1 MGFFKKIFK
10 GIKKVFKKIG
20 RGIKK
25 GFAKFG
31 KFMNKIGIVG
41 QIAMMFILP
50 GIGGAL
56 LKGLGT
62 LGATLSASSSL
73 ILQGAGAVLQGA
85 ANFATTVGNVFSTVT
100 KGITEFGK
108 TALNK
113 IPGIN
118 IKGAAAN
125 FMTGPDSALAR
136 VKIDAS
142 KILDP
147 WKKTI
152 AGKGRTLADI
162 SKSTGVSVEDLA
174 GKNYDIRAQLGD
186 DPSKWGDFTVG
197 QDTEIWT
204 QTAKPMKILKDQA
217 FDIDVGEM
225 VKSAPSTAVHPS
237 VEGTTYEAYKT
248 QFEASEA
255 FIPETTVPMGDSL
268 LAPKPE
274 VTIPDSTGGSDAYNE
289 MMETVRS
296 GLEEEFKPQTTDP
309 TGKSFVGRTWDA
321 TKRQYF
327 SDPIT
332 GIKTVKRG
340 VDWYSGRQQEDPTVR
355 YGGGVLPGLGY
366 YGLEDFQA
374 RGTVSAGEQLLEL
387 KKQGLWGLSA
397 HLDEQM
403 TWRQQLNKNL
413 ALGLGGGT

>member
-1 MGFFKKIFK
+1 MGFLKKIFK
-10 GIKKVFKKIG
+10 GVKKVFKKIG

-56 LKGLGT
+56 MKGLGT

-73 ILQGAGAVLQGA
+73 ILQGAGAVLNGA
-85 ANFATTVGNVFSTVT
+85 LNFAGTVGNAFRTVT
-100 KGITEFGK
+100 NGIMEFGK

-118 IKGAAAN
+118 IQGAAAN
-125 FMTGPDSALAR
+125 FVTGPDSALAR

-152 AGKGRTLADI
+152 AGKGRTLSDI
-162 SKSTGVSVEDLA
+162 SKTTGVSVEDLA
-174 GKNYDIRAQLGD
+174 NKNYDIRGQLGD
-186 DPSKWGDFTVG
+186 DPSKWGDFKVG
-197 QDTEIWT
+197 QDAEIWT
-204 QTAKPMKILKDQA
+204 QTAKPMEILKDQA

-225 VKSAPSTAVHPS
+225 VKSAPSTAVYPS
-237 VEGTTYEAYKT
+237 VEGTSYEAYKA
-248 QFEASEA
+248 QFETGET
-255 FIPETTVPMGDSL
+255 FIPETTVSVEDSL
-268 LAPKPE
+268 LAKRPE
-274 VTIPDSTGGSDAYNE
+274 VTIPDPTGKSDAYNE
-289 MMETVRS
+289 MMEDIRS

-321 TKRQYF
+321 TKKQYF
-327 SDPIT
+327 PDPIT
-332 GIKTVKRG
+332 GIKTGKKIL
-340 VDWYSGRQQEDPTVR
+340 DWRAARQQEEPTVR
-355 YGGGVLPGLGY
+355 YGGGVLPGIGY
-366 YGLEDFQA
+366 FGQGAFQEEGSITVPMLQNIQREGLF
-374 RGTVSAGEQLLEL
+374 GY
-387 KKQGLWGLSA
+387 SA
-397 HLDEQM
+397 HLDEQL

-413 ALGLGGGT
+413 SLGLGGGT